1 MAAEKDVMR
10 GMACSVEFA
19 PDEVDAGGELTLGCK
34 VSCDPTADL
43 RGQTLLIKDQ
53 DDASIG
59 CAKLTEFDGDAS
71 ETGDFV
77 VKAPIEPGAYTWLA
91 VFPADEKETGSPVGT
106 SIPFSFAVKP
116 HSLRILVW
124 DAPTAIELGG
134 KFTIKLG
141 VKCSSECSPHGWT
154 VEVRDHDN
162 EVCAEVTLSEEP
174 RPGTT
179 ALYYAEVDLRA
190 PANEGRY
197 AWEAKAL
204 AHDSDIAHA
213 ESVAGFGVRVVPE
226 PECVL
231 TVLAI
236 DRESRAPV
244 EGATVAVYPYTTLT
258 DECGVAEVNIPKGK
272 YRLFVSGKN
281 YFPFRSDGVAK
292 TEAVIEAELVLD
304 SGLTDEDLWS

>member
-1 MAAEKDVMR
+1 M
-10 GMACSVEFA
+10 
-19 PDEVDAGGELTLGCK
+19 
-34 VSCDPTADL
+34 
-43 RGQTLLIKDQ
+43 
-53 DDASIG
+53 
-59 CAKLTEFDGDAS
+59 DAS

-91 VFPADEKETGSPVGT
+91 VFPAEEKAGGSPVGT
-106 SIPFSFAVKP
+106 SAPFSFAVKP

-124 DAPTAIELGG
+124 DAPSAIELGG

-154 VEVRDHDN
+154 VEIRDHDN

-213 ESVAGFGVRVVPE
+213 ESCRRIWCQG
-226 PECVL
+226 C
-231 TVLAI
+231 T
-236 DRESRAPV
+236 RA
-244 EGATVAVYPYTTLT
+244 
-258 DECGVAEVNIPKGK
+258 
-272 YRLFVSGKN
+272 
-281 YFPFRSDGVAK
+281 
-292 TEAVIEAELVLD
+292 
-304 SGLTDEDLWS
+304 